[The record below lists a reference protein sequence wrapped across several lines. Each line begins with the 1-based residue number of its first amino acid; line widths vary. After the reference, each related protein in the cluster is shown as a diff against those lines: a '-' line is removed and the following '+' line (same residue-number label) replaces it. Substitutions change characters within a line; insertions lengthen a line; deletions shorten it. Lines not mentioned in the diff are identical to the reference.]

1 LQSATAGDSQ
11 VTLSWSPPAQ
21 SKSWAVYGYWIY
33 EGTSSGGES
42 SSPVNTSPVQGTSCT
57 VTGLANGT
65 TYYFVVTAEFRSQI
79 LHQIGQGP
87 ASNEASAK
95 PQSPLAAPTGLTA
108 TPGDSEV
115 TLSWSPPASTGATV
129 DGYWIYEGTSSGGES
144 SSPLNTSLYQGTSYT
159 VTGLANGTTYYFV
172 VTAVWSAFGVS
183 LGQGPP
189 SDEASA
195 TPQSPLGPPTGLTAT
210 PGDSRVTLSW
220 TPPAA
225 GGGPPVVGYDIYDG
239 TSSGG
244 ESGSPVNTSP
254 VQDASY
260 TVTGLSDGTT
270 YYFTVAA
277 VDSAGHPGPSS
288 GEASAT
294 PVTATPQS
302 PPGPP
307 TGLTATAGDSRVT
320 LSWTPPAAGGGP
332 PVVGYDIHRGTRP
345 GGESGNT
352 SLVQGTRYT
361 VTGLANGTTYYFTV
375 AAVDSAGQRG
385 PSSGE
390 ASATP
395 RGPSPPSGWVIGH
408 ALPPPSASV
417 FALPK
422 VLESLALGALLIV
435 LVGFPAELFNATYE
449 ENEARIRRALSGITH
464 RKARETRSIA
474 RPWAVF
480 IFFAV
485 AAAFT
490 ALVEPSFDF
499 GWIGATVFA
508 GFVVAIP
515 LTMTAYAYPAEWY
528 ERRASKITGRF
539 RVIALALVVAAV
551 LTVMSRLV
559 HFVPGYVYG
568 LIAGFTAKR
577 TLSKSQEA
585 RSVLAGAACV
595 FGLSVVAWILWGKYD
610 AVAQVSHASHSEVI
624 IGAVLAQLTILGITS
639 VVFGLMPFKFMDG
652 YRLRTWNLA
661 AWIGVYAAAA
671 SWFALVLIRNNPDV
685 LQQHNLPVAFAEPFI
700 LFAVFGVLSILFWLY
715 FRLRPSPEN
724 AAEDGSA
731 PRATPPAGQ
740 AVTSPGLARPGV

>member
-1 LQSATAGDSQ
+1 
-11 VTLSWSPPAQ
+11 
-21 SKSWAVYGYWIY
+21 
-33 EGTSSGGES
+33 
-42 SSPVNTSPVQGTSCT
+42 
-57 VTGLANGT
+57 
-65 TYYFVVTAEFRSQI
+65 
-79 LHQIGQGP
+79 
-87 ASNEASAK
+87 
-95 PQSPLAAPTGLTA
+95 
-108 TPGDSEV
+108 
-115 TLSWSPPASTGATV
+115 
-129 DGYWIYEGTSSGGES
+129 
-144 SSPLNTSLYQGTSYT
+144 
-159 VTGLANGTTYYFV
+159 
-172 VTAVWSAFGVS
+172 
-183 LGQGPP
+183 
-189 SDEASA
+189 
-195 TPQSPLGPPTGLTAT
+195 
-210 PGDSRVTLSW
+210 
-220 TPPAA
+220 
-225 GGGPPVVGYDIYDG
+225 
-239 TSSGG
+239 
-244 ESGSPVNTSP
+244 
-254 VQDASY
+254 
-260 TVTGLSDGTT
+260 
-270 YYFTVAA
+270 
-277 VDSAGHPGPSS
+277 
-288 GEASAT
+288 
-294 PVTATPQS
+294 
-302 PPGPP
+302 
-307 TGLTATAGDSRVT
+307 VT

-539 RVIALALVVAAV
+539 RVIALALVVAAA

>member
-1 LQSATAGDSQ
+1 MQSATAGDSQ

-260 TVTGLSDGTT
+260 TVTGLSD
-270 YYFTVAA
+270 
-277 VDSAGHPGPSS
+277 
-288 GEASAT
+288 
-294 PVTATPQS
+294 
-302 PPGPP
+302 
-307 TGLTATAGDSRVT
+307 
-320 LSWTPPAAGGGP
+320 
-332 PVVGYDIHRGTRP
+332 
-345 GGESGNT
+345 
-352 SLVQGTRYT
+352 
-361 VTGLANGTTYYFTV
+361 GTTYYFTV

-740 AVTSPGLARPGV
+740 AVTSPGLARPGA

>member
-1 LQSATAGDSQ
+1 
-11 VTLSWSPPAQ
+11 
-21 SKSWAVYGYWIY
+21 
-33 EGTSSGGES
+33 
-42 SSPVNTSPVQGTSCT
+42 

-277 VDSAGHPGPSS
+277 VDSAG
-288 GEASAT
+288 
-294 PVTATPQS
+294 
-302 PPGPP
+302 
-307 TGLTATAGDSRVT
+307 
-320 LSWTPPAAGGGP
+320 
-332 PVVGYDIHRGTRP
+332 
-345 GGESGNT
+345 
-352 SLVQGTRYT
+352 
-361 VTGLANGTTYYFTV
+361 
-375 AAVDSAGQRG
+375 QRG

-539 RVIALALVVAAV
+539 RVIALALVVAAA